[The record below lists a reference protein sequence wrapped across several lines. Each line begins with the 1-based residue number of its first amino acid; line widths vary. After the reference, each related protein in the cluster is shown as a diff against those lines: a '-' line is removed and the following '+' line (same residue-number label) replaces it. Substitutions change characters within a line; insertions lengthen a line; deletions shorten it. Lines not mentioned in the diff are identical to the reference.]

1 MRRSDVTELSIKPH
15 RHVGGILV
23 VKTSEL
29 KCENPENLSSLIM
42 RRPVYFIGTQQLASM
57 LKFTTLHCCNVV
69 GLYLQHDGGAMEY
82 RKTSLLYGVS
92 VFSKQQPIS
101 STTLE
106 ML

>member
-42 RRPVYFIGTQQLASM
+42 RRPV
-57 LKFTTLHCCNVV
+57 
-69 GLYLQHDGGAMEY
+69 
-82 RKTSLLYGVS
+82 
-92 VFSKQQPIS
+92 
-101 STTLE
+101 
-106 ML
+106 